1 MPLAGVVRGG
11 VVGVS
16 RAVATRAPAAGG
28 AKRQTPIYV
37 TGSKIKQ
44 FQAGRDGL
52 GLNESWELSRD
63 VRRET

>member
-1 MPLAGVVRGG
+1 
-11 VVGVS
+11 VS

-63 VRRET
+63 VKREATS